1 MKKRC
6 IMLFFK
12 PKKPD
17 EDELLPPP
25 PPFPSLDIEE
35 ASEKSTDEAEKSNE
49 ILSSEFNDLFNDL
62 EADSRQEKK
71 AKRIK
76 QKPQK
81 KLKEKGKPRDIQKE
95 FPKVDES
102 FDFPKESELSFG
114 FEDER
119 KSDDFKEEETKPKEL
134 LEAESEISSAIE
146 SMKKQQKPSLFRRLF
161 AKKREVHEASRPEY
175 AKADDWRAPGH
186 QDAVG
191 TPKIQ
196 DMINNARQ
204 ALMNLDLESARKN
217 YIESIK
223 IYNTLS
229 PEEKSRF
236 YQDLKELY
244 LERKNAEGLKV

>member
-35 ASEKSTDEAEKSNE
+35 TPEKSSDEAEKSDE
-49 ILSSEFNDLFNDL
+49 ILSSGFNDLFNDL
-62 EADSRQEKK
+62 EEESRQEKK
-71 AKRIK
+71 GTEIK
-76 QKPQK
+76 PKK

-95 FPKVDES
+95 FPKLDES

-114 FEDER
+114 FEDE
-119 KSDDFKEEETKPKEL
+119 SGDFKEEETKPKEL

-146 SMKKQQKPSLFRRLF
+146 SIKKQQKPSLFRRLF
-161 AKKREVHEASRPEY
+161 PQKKKVYEASRPKY
-175 AKADDWRAPGH
+175 AKAEAQPAPEH
-186 QDAVG
+186 QNAG
-191 TPKIQ
+191 TPRIQ

-204 ALMNLDLESARKN
+204 ALMNLDMESARKN